1 MWKQA
6 QYLQMKEHSVLSL
19 QKYPSQG
26 VRMKKKKRSRSL
38 EQIAHTFSLFAPP
51 PPKKMFSTSR
61 HWTSHMHFQ
70 SGGMSTALTSQ
81 YSSFL
86 QRLAKVHL
94 YMADFFKTSCLCK
107 LLCLLNTIWR
117 IELRNGSTYP
127 DINRWRACPY
137 SRWAAQS
144 GICRVNSAF
153 SPTESFIKEKAP
165 AFVCERSSAW
175 PTHQRS
181 GRFTDLD

>member
-19 QKYPSQG
+19 QKYSFT
-26 VRMKKKKRSRSL
+26 RRSDEKKKKIKELGPDRPYF
-38 EQIAHTFSLFAPP
+38 QFVCA

-61 HWTSHMHFQ
+61 HWTSHMHFH

-117 IELRNGSTYP
+117 IELRNGSTYR